1 MRAHLTSA
9 KTLQPIKE
17 LLPNPRSSLIL
28 YEFKVKANNEPCV
41 SISKMRYLSQKRV
54 GKHMTIA
61 SQAFKNAATI
71 IGINLLFILA
81 NRAMEAFLLLQN
93 HYLEGIVSSV
103 LLGTMFDLS
112 MLSLVSVL
120 VFVLFLFTPSG
131 IANIIKTSL
140 LIISFLFHLL
150 HLPLLTFFIQTLT
163 PLDRMLFANTLKE
176 LVFTI
181 RTAGINLI
189 LVSGMLVL
197 YGFIFW
203 MLVWAL
209 KRINIAVK
217 HEKRIASAV
226 IILAI
231 SSFWLQ
237 PGSFGF
243 KTYHNIY
250 IQENKSVYF
259 YKDAIGHFASKVFSS
274 NDGNEFYS
282 NALQFQ
288 EYFDHLDYV
297 SVEYPFLNVRQK
309 DNPWGVFFPVKETP
323 PNIIMIIVEGLNNDF
338 LLPDDGVILM
348 PFLDSLKRKSL
359 YWDHFLGTGEMSY
372 AVLPSMIGSLPHGE
386 IGFTMLNDAPLH
398 LSLINRLRPHGYQ
411 TGFFYG
417 QGGYFHQ
424 KEAFLKRNG
433 IDLMVDKT
441 DYDQDFRKII
451 DPHSNYFWGY
461 HDQDLFRNYF
471 RTVDHLDGCQRF
483 DIFFTATMHSPFAI
497 ENEDFYHER
506 YNEIINEANLSSRH
520 RTFYNKYKK
529 YLRTLLFTDDAL
541 HYFFNEYEKT
551 DCFENTI
558 FIITGDHPMSEVPIA
573 NQLKKYH
580 VPLIV
585 YSPMIIKPKTIGSVS
600 GQFEVYPAILDLL
613 EINFGVDLCM
623 YTQSFGL
630 PAATRKEFAAETVI
644 PLMRRNR
651 LVDEILYENY
661 FLTKDKLYK
670 VEKGFRIS
678 PLNHPAI
685 KAKLQKMLEAYNNVN
700 NDMVRRARLMP
711 DSIFLECTGL

>member
-1 MRAHLTSA
+1 MF
-9 KTLQPIKE
+9 
-17 LLPNPRSSLIL
+17 LLFHIQKSIISLRNRWDSYSGMADEAL
-28 YEFKVKANNEPCV
+28 
-41 SISKMRYLSQKRV
+41 M
-54 GKHMTIA
+54 
-61 SQAFKNAATI
+61 NARTFF
-71 IGINLLFILA
+71 GINLLFMLA
-81 NRAMEAFLLLQN
+81 SRAIEAFLLLQN
-93 HYLEGIVSSV
+93 HIFEGIVSSV
-103 LLGTMFDLS
+103 LLGAMIDLS

-120 VFVLFLFTPSG
+120 VFVLFLFTPPG
-131 IANIIKTSL
+131 IAKIIRTSL
-140 LIISFLFHLL
+140 LILSFLFHVL
-150 HLPLLTFFIQTLT
+150 HLPLLSFFIHTLM

-181 RTAGINLI
+181 RTAGINPI
-189 LVSGMLVL
+189 LVSGVFAL
-197 YGFIFW
+197 YGVIFW
-203 MLVWAL
+203 MLVSTLKRYFFAL
-209 KRINIAVK
+209 KPGKKAV
-217 HEKRIASAV
+217 SVV

-237 PGSFGF
+237 PGNFGV
-243 KTYHNIY
+243 KTHQNIY
-250 IQENKSVYF
+250 IQKNKSVYF
-259 YKDAIGHFASKVFSS
+259 YKDAIGHFGSKVFSS
-274 NDGNEFYS
+274 GADVGFYA

-297 SVEYPFLNVRQK
+297 SVEYPFLNVRPK
-309 DNPWGVFFPVKETP
+309 DNPLGVFFPLKEKP

-338 LLPDDGVILM
+338 LLPDEGVVLM

-386 IGFTMLNDAPLH
+386 KGFSMLDEAPLH
-398 LSLINRLRPHGYQ
+398 LSLINRLRPHGYH

-417 QGGYFHQ
+417 QGGYFHN
-424 KEAFLKRNG
+424 KDAFLRQNN
-433 IDLMVDKT
+433 IDLIVDKAN
-441 DYDQDFRKII
+441 YDQDFQKII

-471 RTVDHLDGCQRF
+471 RAIDQYDECKRF
-483 DIFFTATMHSPFAI
+483 DIFFTATMHSPFTI

-506 YNEIINEANLSSRH
+506 YNEIIHEAITSSRH
-520 RTFYNKYKK
+520 RAFFNKYKQ

-541 HYFFNEYEKT
+541 RYFFYEYAKT
-551 DCFENTI
+551 DCFENTL

-585 YSPMIIKPKTIGSVS
+585 YSPMITQARTIGSVS

-613 EINFGVDLCM
+613 EINFGVDLCK

-630 PAATRKEFAAETVI
+630 PAATNKEFAAETVI
-644 PLMRRNR
+644 PFMRRCR
-651 LVDEILYENY
+651 VIDEILYENY

-670 VEKGFRIS
+670 VEKGFEIS
-678 PLNHPAI
+678 AVNNPDI
-685 KAKLQKMLEAYNNVN
+685 KDRLQKMLEAYNNVN
-700 NDMVRRARLMP
+700 NDMARKARLIP
-711 DSIFLECTGL
+711 DSVFLECTGLQPFFD